1 MNRFAIFAAA
11 LLLTSCQS
19 APAKA
24 RKIMAPVAA
33 KAAKAGKIVA
43 KQTGSIGR
51 LKASVAESV
60 ATAEKLNKE
69 RPDGDTARLIL
80 SLRIAASET
89 DALRGSNEELRLT
102 ISGME
107 VAIAQ
112 AQDKMAVEIA
122 GAETW
127 RTWAWRWWWAFAGT
141 VASVAALVYFRAQ
154 IPFLKF
160 L

>member
-1 MNRFAIFAAA
+1 MRLLTIFAAI

-19 APAKA
+19 APTKA
-24 RKIMAPVAA
+24 RAIMAPVAA

-51 LKASVAESV
+51 LRESVAESV

-112 AQDKMAVEIA
+112 AQDKVAVEVA

>member
-1 MNRFAIFAAA
+1 MRLLTIFAAI
-11 LLLTSCQS
+11 LLASCQS
-19 APAKA
+19 APTKA

-60 ATAEKLNKE
+60 ATAEKLNAE

-89 DALRGSNEELRLT
+89 DALRGTNEELRLT

-112 AQDKMAVEIA
+112 AQDKVAVEVA

-127 RTWAWRWWWAFAGT
+127 RAWAWRWWWAFAGT

-154 IPFLKF
+154 IPFLK
-160 L
+160 LL

>member
-1 MNRFAIFAAA
+1 MRLLTIFAAI
-11 LLLTSCQS
+11 LLASCQS
-19 APAKA
+19 APTKA
-24 RKIMAPVAA
+24 RKIMAPVAK
-33 KAAKAGKIVA
+33 KAERAGKLA
-43 KQTGSIGR
+43 EKQKVSIGR

-60 ATAEKLNKE
+60 ATAEKLNAE

-89 DALRGSNEELRLT
+89 DALRGSNEDLRLT

-112 AQDKMAVEIA
+112 AQDKVAVEVA

-127 RTWAWRWWWAFAGT
+127 KTWAWRWWWAFAGT

>member
-1 MNRFAIFAAA
+1 
-11 LLLTSCQS
+11 
-19 APAKA
+19 
-24 RKIMAPVAA
+24 MAPVAA
-33 KAAKAGKIVA
+33 KAAKAGKLVA

-51 LKASVAESV
+51 LRGSVAESV
-60 ATAEKLNKE
+60 EVAEKLNAE
-69 RPDGDTARLIL
+69 RPDGDTARLML

-89 DALRGSNEELRLT
+89 DALRGTNDELRLT

-112 AQDKMAVEIA
+112 AQDKVAVEIA

-141 VASVAALVYFRAQ
+141 VASVSALVYFRAQ